1 MAKHNERTLI
11 EFQEEQEKVSEKYTF
26 FNQKL
31 PKSGKTH
38 IFIKKTLKTV
48 KITQYSITYTKL

>member
-26 FNQKL
+26 FKPKTAQKWQN
-31 PKSGKTH
+31 
-38 IFIKKTLKTV
+38 IFL
-48 KITQYSITYTKL
+48 